1 MTTSD
6 HLVLVVD
13 DEPHMCNVLRR
24 ILKKEGYNVITAPD
38 GVAAL
43 RLTKQKTPDLILLD
57 LMMPG
62 IDGMEVCRRVR
73 EFSGTTRIIYFT
85 AKVELTDTFKF
96 EQLQSGADACIVKPA
111 ASKQILS
118 TIGSVLSAVT
128 GP

>member
-1 MTTSD
+1 MATSN

-13 DEPHMCNVLRR
+13 DEPHMCNVLCR
-24 ILKKEGYNVITAPD
+24 ILKKEGYKVITASD
-38 GVAAL
+38 GATAL

-73 EFSGTTRIIYFT
+73 EFSKTTRIIYFT
-85 AKVELTDTFKF
+85 AKAELTDTFKF
-96 EQLQSGADACIVKPA
+96 EQLQNGVDAFIAKPA
-111 ASKQILS
+111 ASKQILT

-128 GP
+128 DS